1 MSDIFK
7 VDLKDVAGAVVS
19 AVIVAVLGYLST
31 LANITDISFSQ
42 LLNITILT
50 AITSLLKSFTT
61 DKSGKMLGAIKV
73 K

>member
-31 LANITDISFSQ
+31 LANITDISFPQ

-50 AITSLLKSFTT
+50 AVTSLLKSFTT
-61 DKSGKMLGAIKV
+61 DGSGKLLGGIKV